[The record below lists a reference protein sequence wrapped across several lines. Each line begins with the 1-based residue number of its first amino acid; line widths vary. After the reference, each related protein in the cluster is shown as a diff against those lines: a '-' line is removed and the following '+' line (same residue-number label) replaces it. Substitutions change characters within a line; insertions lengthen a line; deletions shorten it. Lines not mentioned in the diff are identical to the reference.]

1 MRCNG
6 TIFMK
11 IMNDYLE
18 CTYIE
23 SKTVSV
29 HKLLLQ
35 IQNFKVYNFAL
46 SELKKILSQ

>member
-1 MRCNG
+1 MKMIMRCNG

-23 SKTVSV
+23 SKTLSV
-29 HKLLLQ
+29 HQLLLK
-35 IQNFKVYNFAL
+35 IQN
-46 SELKKILSQ
+46 LKDNN